1 MATLEDLLHLLAL
14 HGMLRHLLPRL
25 AQQAVPRVL
34 LPMALQAALRGL
46 IMQVITCPNSA
57 SN

>member
-14 HGMLRHLLPRL
+14 HDMLRHLLPCL

-34 LPMALQAALRGL
+34 LPMDLQAVLKGL
-46 IMQVITCPNSA
+46 ITQVITCPNSP